1 MNLTSEPT
9 CLGLSEISH
18 AIVESLRSP
27 LEDKIPDM
35 MQDYGLTERLGHGQ
49 YRWNFIIT
57 QLKDTC
63 SHLLFYGKARILITF
78 MTESTFSQV
87 RKRRDKEKHYLCGA
101 AAFNHNVKVQY
112 EQFELQLPGILPTDE
127 KWIATSQEQLTQAVR
142 KDVGDIAEHVLILFD
157 THFDRLL
164 SVRAVRL
171 TPSLDIS
178 FEENWTDFIHDPYD
192 AEQVVTPQPNDIDE
206 NELLVSLK

>member
-1 MNLTSEPT
+1 
-9 CLGLSEISH
+9 
-18 AIVESLRSP
+18 
-27 LEDKIPDM
+27 
-35 MQDYGLTERLGHGQ
+35 
-49 YRWNFIIT
+49 
-57 QLKDTC
+57 
-63 SHLLFYGKARILITF
+63 

>member
-1 MNLTSEPT
+1 MKK
-9 CLGLSEISH
+9 IS
-18 AIVESLRSP
+18 
-27 LEDKIPDM
+27 
-35 MQDYGLTERLGHGQ
+35 Q
-49 YRWNFIIT
+49 FI
-57 QLKDTC
+57 
-63 SHLLFYGKARILITF
+63 
-78 MTESTFSQV
+78 
-87 RKRRDKEKHYLCGA
+87 YLCGA

-192 AEQVVTPQPNDIDE
+192 AEQVVDPGTLSKRHVEDNILVFPQH
-206 NELLVSLK
+206 ST

>member
-1 MNLTSEPT
+1 MTKKSIIYAVLP
-9 CLGLSEISH
+9 
-18 AIVESLRSP
+18 RS
-27 LEDKIPDM
+27 
-35 MQDYGLTERLGHGQ
+35 T
-49 YRWNFIIT
+49 T
-57 QLKDTC
+57 
-63 SHLLFYGKARILITF
+63 TF
-78 MTESTFSQV
+78 
-87 RKRRDKEKHYLCGA
+87 
-101 AAFNHNVKVQY
+101 KVQY

-157 THFDRLL
+157 THLIRLL